1 MTKSLDDNNLPLG
14 LPPVGLSDHG
24 VSRGVA
30 LERSLENHCGDSLV
44 VVCPGGVL
52 NLVDVKAVQEVD
64 EGGKIHEIISTLAVT
79 LSPFHSCSFSLILL
93 ELA

>member
-1 MTKSLDDNNLPLG
+1 MTKSSDDKNLPLG

-24 VSRGVA
+24 VSGGVP

-64 EGGKIHEIISTLAVT
+64 EGGKIHEIISTLV
-79 LSPFHSCSFSLILL
+79 L
-93 ELA
+93 